1 MSGAAPHAVRAAR
14 ERAHYDAHARALDPA
29 AMPPR
34 PPDEWEA
41 AVLASAGPLHGRHVL
56 ELGCGDGS
64 LSLALLARGAQLT
77 ALDLSPASVALAE
90 ARAARWAPDAH
101 GRFLVAPAEATGL
114 PTGAFDL
121 VVGKW
126 VLHHLPLRSAAQE
139 IVRLLA
145 PRGRAVF
152 VETSGLNPVLALA
165 RRLLPGRLGVA
176 RCGTEDERPLGGREL
191 ALLARIFATVDV
203 DFPVFWLAQMVDRHV
218 VQWRSPRFTR
228 GARRLDGALARLLP
242 PVTRY
247 GYWVRVTCAA

>member
-1 MSGAAPHAVRAAR
+1 MSEAASPPVREAR
-14 ERAHYDAHARALDPA
+14 ERAHYDAHAQALDPV

-41 AVLASAGPLHGRHVL
+41 AVLGSAGPLPGRRVL

-64 LSLALLARGAQLT
+64 LSLALLAGGAQLT

-101 GRFLVAPAEATGL
+101 RRFLVAPAEATGL
-114 PTGAFDL
+114 PAGVFDL

-126 VLHHLPLRSAAQE
+126 VLHHLPLRPAAQE
-139 IVRLLA
+139 IARLLA
-145 PRGRAVF
+145 PGGRAVF

-176 RCGTEDERPLGGREL
+176 RCGTEDERPLGRSEL
-191 ALLARIFATVDV
+191 SLLEQFFATVDV

-218 VQWRSPRFTR
+218 VQWRSVRFTR
-228 GARRLDGALARLLP
+228 GARRLDAALARRLP